1 MAKEL
6 LSVTQLEV
14 GFDTD
19 NGLARV
25 LDNVNFEIMPGEIV
39 GLVGESGCGKTTLAR
54 AILGVLPRNSARISS
69 GSIQFE
75 GKDLLKLSS
84 AELATNIRGKLI
96 TFIPQD
102 PLSSFNPVFTIGAQ
116 MMELMKWKSPDRPP
130 IKMFMRYDKA
140 RKASDRT
147 RILDLLQ
154 TVQLPDPE
162 GILRKY
168 PHEVSGGQRQRLMIA
183 MALLPE
189 PRMIIADE
197 PTTALD
203 VTIQAQIL
211 ELIKTLTK
219 ERNLAVILITHD
231 MGVISETTNRVAV
244 MKNGD
249 LVEIGPTKEILT
261 KPKEIYTKALV
272 SSVPPTNKKIDRF
285 KIIEKENKT
294 QGETNIKILNR
305 WTKKEIIDQD
315 LVKVKNLSKTFDD
328 NFFTESTKNSV
339 MAVDDVSFN
348 IKEGESFGLVGES
361 GSGKSTIAKMIV
373 NLYSPSAGDIDFD
386 NVCIT
391 KIKSNKEMMKFRKQ
405 IQMIFQDPYSSLNGR
420 LKVRDIVSEPIKL
433 HNPLISKNDLDSYV
447 FDLLESVELTQ
458 NSADRY
464 PHEFSGG
471 QRQRISI
478 ARALATQPRLLV
490 CDEPTS
496 ALDVS
501 IQAQIL
507 NLLKDLQEQLNL
519 TILFISHDLPVV
531 RQMCDRI
538 GVLRDGKLCEISDT
552 EDLFL
557 KPQHDY
563 TKELLHL
570 MPKIE
575 SIYN

>member
-1 MAKEL
+1 MSFLKIKN
-6 LSVTQLEV
+6 LSVNYQMRKETVYAAKNINIEV
-14 GFDTD
+14 
-19 NGLARV
+19 NK
-25 LDNVNFEIMPGEIV
+25 GEIL
-39 GLVGESGCGKTTLAR
+39 GLVGESGSGKSTVGN
-54 AILGVLPRNSARISS
+54 AIINLIDEPGKVSS
-69 GSIQFE
+69 GSILLGE
-75 GKDLLKLSS
+75 INIHEDPKNIVKYRGKKIGLIFQDPQTSLNPILTIGEQLIETIQTHLTLTKDKAKERSISLLK
-84 AELATNIRGKLI
+84 EVG
-96 TFIPQD
+96 
-102 PLSSFNPVFTIGAQ
+102 
-116 MMELMKWKSPDRPP
+116 
-130 IKMFMRYDKA
+130 IKDAAKRFD
-140 RKASDRT
+140 D
-147 RILDLLQ
+147 
-154 TVQLPDPE
+154 
-162 GILRKY
+162 Y
-168 PHEVSGGQRQRLMIA
+168 PHQFSGGMRQRVVISL
-183 MALLPE
+183 ALCCEPE
-189 PRMIIADE
+189 LLIADE

-203 VTIQAQIL
+203 VSIQSQIL
-211 ELIKTLTK
+211 DLIKKLTK

-231 MGVISETTNRVAV
+231 MGVIAETANRVAV

-249 LVEIGPTKEILT
+249 VVEIGITKEILT
-261 KPKEIYTKALV
+261 NPKKTYTKSLV
-272 SSVPPTNKKIDRF
+272 SSVPPTNKKISRF
-285 KIIEKENKT
+285 VIIEKEN
-294 QGETNIKILNR
+294 NIDNKNNLKILNR
-305 WTKKEIIDQD
+305 WTKKKIIEQN
-315 LVKVKNLSKTFDD
+315 LVQVKNLSKSFDD
-328 NFFTESTKNSV
+328 NFFTESSKNSV
-339 MAVDDVSFN
+339 MAVNDVSFN
-348 IKEGESFGLVGES
+348 IREGESFGLVGES

-373 NLYSPSAGDIDFD
+373 NLFKPSAGEFFFD
-386 NVCIT
+386 NICVT
-391 KIKSNKEMMKFRKQ
+391 KIKQNSEMMKFRKQ

-478 ARALATQPRLLV
+478 ARSLATQPRLLV

-538 GVLRDGKLCEISDT
+538 GVLRDGKLCEVSDT

-563 TKELLHL
+563 TKELLRL